1 VPPDPTCP
9 LCRWPFDGRLA
20 RLVDRIVEARNSRTK
35 FAVSFDDYD
44 HVRSAAEAAL
54 VGEALGDDVAL
65 CTRFGG
71 WDVDALL
78 HEPALDLAVDIGPW
92 RHAVERVV
100 KYKVALAHGHV
111 RSLLVHVQRWVW
123 EDRRSGE
130 ARGGG
135 GFVTSGRRE
144 EGIVTSGRCLN
155 GGGRCVL
162 RCRRRYETRVDGEGR
177 EGEEGEEVR
186 DEEGEEDRRERRS
199 SSELGNSDDGCLYHH
214 PAPPD
219 PRCEYADDVHQ
230 LVAIA
235 ARHLDRLERVHI
247 WSDTA
252 GTCVCVR
259 GKYVHLSQDV
269 LRIFFD
275 EEDEGIRGSGSGRR
289 SSSSSGSG
297 RGGGG
302 GGEPREGSERRRQ
315 DDCPPDRRSSLTSSS
330 DRRSSLP
337 SSSDRRSSLPSSSD
351 RRSSLPSSCS
361 DDWSWSTNLVVDF
374 VPLMRS
380 LVGAGALRELK
391 LRIPLTEELASIVR
405 QMTHVPVLEVG

>member
-1 VPPDPTCP
+1 MPPDPTCP

-123 EDRRSGE
+123 EDRRSGG
-130 ARGGG
+130 ARGRGI
-135 GFVTSGRRE
+135 VTSGRRE

-177 EGEEGEEVR
+177 EGEEGEDAR
-186 DEEGEEDRRERRS
+186 GEEGEEDRRERRS
-199 SSELGNSDDGCLYHH
+199 SSELGNSDDGCLHH

-275 EEDEGIRGSGSGRR
+275 EEDESIRDSGSGRR
-289 SSSSSGSG
+289 SGSSSGSG

-302 GGEPREGSERRRQ
+302 GEPREGSECRRQ
-315 DDCPPDRRSSLTSSS
+315 DDCPSDRRSSLT
-330 DRRSSLP
+330 
-337 SSSDRRSSLPSSSD
+337 SSSD